1 MAVINLDLAGTQTQ
15 VIDSGNSGG
24 DESNTVNISALG
36 SSELIVDGIS
46 ADIESILGI
55 EAGASPTFTATN
67 AGEINIDQGL
77 LSLTV
82 GSSTTYN
89 IEDSSSIN
97 LDGGTIGALSGLST
111 STVNFSG
118 SEDGSFS
125 YSSPSIGVLNT
136 VNFEV
141 NGMEAGDIF
150 STNGDDWT
158 LADGANSYNAETG
171 YLSITS
177 DNTSVL
183 GTVGTTVNA
192 NIAMTQEEADGY
204 LSGDVSLNNGENG
217 FEFVCFAE
225 GTMIATPEGEVAVEA
240 LKIGDLVVTASG
252 AAVPVKW
259 VGRQTVRPAT
269 AKDKFQAV
277 RIQANTFAQ
286 GTPNQDLTVT
296 ASHGMIID
304 GLVINA
310 GALINGTTITAVSAR
325 ELPKEVTYYHVE
337 TENHEVIIA
346 NGAEAETYIDYIDR
360 QAFENYEEYT
370 SLYSVETRIVEMS
383 RPRISARRL
392 VPMAIRERL
401 AIREQTLDIQ
411 AA

>member
-1 MAVINLDLAGTQTQ
+1 MSL
-15 VIDSGNSGG
+15 
-24 DESNTVNISALG
+24 SA
-36 SSELIVDGIS
+36 
-46 ADIESILGI
+46 
-55 EAGASPTFTATN
+55 
-67 AGEINIDQGL
+67 
-77 LSLTV
+77 

-97 LDGGTIGALSGLST
+97 LDGGTVGALSGANDN
-111 STVNFSG
+111 TVNFSG
-118 SEDGSFS
+118 AEDGSFS
-125 YSSPSIGVLNT
+125 YSVPSAGVLNT
-136 VNFEV
+136 VNFDV
-141 NGMEAGDIF
+141 NGMEAGDTF
-150 STNGDDWT
+150 DTDGADWT
-158 LADGANSYNAETG
+158 LSDGASSYDSENG
-171 YLSITS
+171 YLKITS
-177 DNTSVL
+177 DNTGFGGV
-183 GTVGTTVNA
+183 TGTTVNA
-192 NIAMTQEEADGY
+192 NVAMTQEEADGY
-204 LSGDVSLNNGENG
+204 LSGDVSLNGENG

-225 GTMIATPEGEVAVEA
+225 GTMIATSEGEVAVET
-240 LKIGDLVVTASG
+240 LQIGDLVVTASG

-277 RIQANTFAQ
+277 RIQANAFAQ

-401 AIREQTLDIQ
+401 AISEYTLDIQ